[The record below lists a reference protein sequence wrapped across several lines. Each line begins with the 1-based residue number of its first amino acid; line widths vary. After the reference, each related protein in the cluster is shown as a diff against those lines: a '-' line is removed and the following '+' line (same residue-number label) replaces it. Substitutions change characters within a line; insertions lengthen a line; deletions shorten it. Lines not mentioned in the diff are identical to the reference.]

1 MRNADT
7 VLGIIHERG
16 KQGLPL
22 EDIYRQLYNP
32 HLYTRAYE
40 RLRTN
45 KGAMTPGVTGETVDD
60 MSMGKIGT
68 IIDAVRHERYRWT
81 PVKRVYIPKKGGK
94 TRPLGL
100 PTWSDKLLQEVMRSV
115 LEAYY
120 EPQFSDRS
128 HGFRPNRGCHT
139 ALEAV
144 RQTWTG
150 TRWFIEGDIA
160 QCYDR
165 LDHAVLLAILAENLR
180 DNRFLR
186 LLSTMLKAGYVENWT
201 HHATPSGAPQGGVVS
216 PILSNVYLD
225 RLDTF
230 VETTLL
236 SAYNRGE
243 RRQYNPDYAR
253 IASRLR
259 GARARGDAN
268 QAHEL
273 EKQRRTVP
281 YGDPQDPHYRRLTYL
296 RYADDFLLGFIG
308 PKAEAEEIKDCLRAY
323 LRDTL
328 KLELSEDKTLITHAR
343 STPARFLGYEI
354 QSQHRHDKLDHRGR
368 RCVNDIVALRVPGD
382 VVDQHCRRYMR
393 RGEPALRAELCHA
406 SDYAIVSKYQT
417 EYRGLVQYYLLA
429 TNVHRL
435 SKLTYVMETSLLKT
449 LAAKHRTTVNAAA
462 QKYRATTETPHG
474 PMKCLRV
481 TVDRG
486 EEKPPLVAE
495 FGGIPLRRVTAHT
508 IVDAFPRIWM
518 HRTDLLAR
526 MLADECELC
535 GWKGGCHVHH
545 IRKMADLHRRGR
557 RGKPAWAKRMIAL
570 RRKTLV
576 VCQPCHAAI
585 HAGRLSRPGIMDT
598 SPESRVQ

>member
-1 MRNADT
+1 MFAVINET
-7 VLGIIHERG
+7 VSRHSRPVLPPFHVCRWSDWRVRG
-16 KQGLPL
+16 PLFVSPSMTSMCQGNRG
-22 EDIYRQLYNP
+22 EAS
-32 HLYTRAYE
+32 YTRAYE

-115 LEAYY
+115 LETYY

-343 STPARFLGYEI
+343 STPARFLRLRNPEPTPSR
-354 QSQHRHDKLDHRGR
+354 QARPSWPALCQRHRCAPGAGGCRRSALPPLHAPRGTGAPRGALPRQRLRHREQIPDGVPGPRPVLPAGDECASAVETDLCHGNLTPQDPRRETSDDGQR
-368 RCVNDIVALRVPGD
+368 RCAKVQGDHGDAARADEVSARDGGPWGGAATIGGGVRWYTAATRDSPHDCRRVPEDMDASHG
-382 VVDQHCRRYMR
+382 
-393 RGEPALRAELCHA
+393 PASAHA
-406 SDYAIVSKYQT
+406 SRRMRAMRM
-417 EYRGLVQYYLLA
+417 ER
-429 TNVHRL
+429 RL
-435 SKLTYVMETSLLKT
+435 PRPPYPQDGRPPSTGTPGKT
-449 LAAKHRTTVNAAA
+449 
-462 QKYRATTETPHG
+462 
-474 PMKCLRV
+474 RV
-481 TVDRG
+481 GQAHDRSQ
-486 EEKPPLVAE
+486 A
-495 FGGIPLRRVTAHT
+495 
-508 IVDAFPRIWM
+508 
-518 HRTDLLAR
+518 
-526 MLADECELC
+526 
-535 GWKGGCHVHH
+535 
-545 IRKMADLHRRGR
+545 
-557 RGKPAWAKRMIAL
+557 
-570 RRKTLV
+570 
-576 VCQPCHAAI
+576 
-585 HAGRLSRPGIMDT
+585 
-598 SPESRVQ
+598 